1 LQSGRAATGSC
12 YGDGK
17 QNQWPTGTTQ
27 EANMGTGRARGFA
40 GLALLAGLAA
50 GSGRAD
56 EPQPAAAVR
65 ATFDEAI
72 AEIKKLMADLTV
84 LQAQYQ
90 QPKADRA
97 ALAAEFERKKAAA
110 EAAGKRLEDA
120 AVAVLAVSP
129 EDPGAREI
137 ASGVMAGSLQADDPE
152 KTLAIA
158 SALDA
163 GGAVDGDTALLAAT
177 AAVILSRLD
186 VADAWLE
193 KAAAKAKPAQV
204 AEVRATVDHD
214 RAKVEAE
221 LARRK
226 AEAEAD
232 DLPRVK
238 LSTSAGDVTVEL
250 FENEA
255 PNTVANFLT
264 LVEKGFYDGTPFHRV
279 IGGFMAQG
287 GDPTGTGSGGPGH
300 AIACECA
307 APNARLH
314 FRGSLS
320 MAHAGQDTGGS
331 QFFLTFRPTEHLDG
345 KHTVFGRVIAGDEVL
360 AKLVRTQDGQGRP
373 VPGVEPD
380 KILKAEVLRKR
391 DHAYDPVTIPGPRK

>member
-1 LQSGRAATGSC
+1 MVRWWRALIVAWGV
-12 YGDGK
+12 
-17 QNQWPTGTTQ
+17 
-27 EANMGTGRARGFA
+27 
-40 GLALLAGLAA
+40 AA
-50 GSGRAD
+50 GSVWGVQAPAEAVLSDPRA
-56 EPQPAAAVR
+56 A
-65 ATFDEAI
+65 FDEAI

-97 ALAAEFERKKAAA
+97 ALAAEFERKKVAA

-120 AVAVLAVSP
+120 AVAVLAVAP
-129 EDPGAREI
+129 DDAGAREI
-137 ASGVMAGSLQADDPE
+137 ASGVMAGSLQSDDPE

-158 SALDA
+158 AALDQA
-163 GGAVDGDTALLAAT
+163 GAVDGDTALLAAT

-193 KAAAKAKPAQV
+193 KAAQTSKPAQV

-214 RAKVEAE
+214 RSKVEAE

-226 AEAEAD
+226 AEAAAD

-238 LSTSAGDVTVEL
+238 LTTSAGDLTVEL
-250 FENEA
+250 LENEA

-287 GDPTGTGSGGPGH
+287 GDPTGSGSGGPGH
-300 AIACECA
+300 AIACECE

-320 MAHAGQDTGGS
+320 MAHAGKDTGGS

-373 VPGVEPD
+373 VPGVQPD
-380 KILKAEVLRKR
+380 RIIKAEVLRKR
-391 DHAYDPVTIPGPRK
+391 DHAYEPVTLPGPRKR